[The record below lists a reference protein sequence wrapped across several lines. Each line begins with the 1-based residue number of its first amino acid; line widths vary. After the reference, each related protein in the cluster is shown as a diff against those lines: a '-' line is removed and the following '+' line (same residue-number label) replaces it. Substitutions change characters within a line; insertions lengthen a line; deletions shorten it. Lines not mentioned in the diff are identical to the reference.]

1 VPESEAATY
10 QRNTRINNSNRFKL
24 GLFAMNCS
32 CGSVATTAP
41 EQWHATWD
49 DNVEAARLAD
59 QAGLEFLLPVARW
72 HGYGGLTDRQ
82 GTSFET
88 LTWATG
94 LLGATQDIVTFAT
107 VHTALI
113 NPVFAAKQV
122 VTADHVGRG
131 RCGLNVV
138 SGWNVGEFDMFG
150 TTMLEH
156 DTRYAYTEEWLT
168 IAKRIWAEDQPFDFK
183 GAHFDLKG
191 VISKPKPYGGGR
203 PALMSAGSSG
213 TGRAFAVRNADCL
226 FMVIVDVDKLTDEI
240 TALRAAA
247 TDRSVGVFTS
257 GHMICRRTEKEARD
271 YHHYIVREKGDWEA
285 AEKAIAKRFSGGTQ
299 SIPKDKLLQMQ
310 ERFISGGGTF
320 PVIGSFDQAAEIYKR
335 LADAGLNGMAVG
347 LVNYV
352 QEMPYIRDEL
362 LPRMQRLGLR
372 EAAAAR

>member
-1 VPESEAATY
+1 MYDRV
-10 QRNTRINNSNRFKL
+10 TRMTNANRFKV

-32 CGSVATTAP
+32 CGSIATTAP
-41 EQWHATWD
+41 EQWDASWE
-49 DNVEAARLAD
+49 NNLEAARLAD
-59 QAGLEFLLPVARW
+59 QSGVDFLLPVARW

-94 LLGATQDIVTFAT
+94 LLAATRDIVVFAT

-131 RCGLNVV
+131 RSGLNVV
-138 SGWNVGEFDMFG
+138 SGWNVGEFEMFG

-156 DTRYAYTEEWLT
+156 EARYAYTEEWLT
-168 IAKRIWAEDQPFDFK
+168 IAKRIWSEDKSFDFR
-183 GAHFDLKG
+183 GAHFELQG

-203 PALMSAGSSG
+203 PLLMSAGSSG

-226 FMVIVDVDKLTDEI
+226 FMVVVDAEKLPDEI
-240 TALRAAA
+240 AALRTAAK
-247 TDRSVGVFTS
+247 DRSIGVFTS
-257 GHMICRRTEKEARD
+257 GHLICRRTEKEARD

-285 AEKAIAKRFSGGTQ
+285 AEKAIAKRLGGGGQ
-299 SIPKDKLLQMQ
+299 SIPKERLRQMQ

-320 PVIGSFDQAAEIYKR
+320 PVIGSFDDAAQTFKR
-335 LADAGLNGMAVG
+335 LADAGMNGMAIG

-352 QEMPYIRDEL
+352 QEMPYLRDEL
-362 LPRMQRLGLR
+362 LPRMARLGLR
-372 EAAAAR
+372 EADGGNRHG

>member
-1 VPESEAATY
+1 MDRRAT
-10 QRNTRINNSNRFKL
+10 RMSNASAFKV

-32 CGSVATTAP
+32 CGSIATTAP
-41 EQWHATWD
+41 EQWHATWE
-49 DNVEAARLAD
+49 DNLEAARLAD
-59 QAGLEFLLPVARW
+59 TAGLDFLLPVARW

-94 LLGATQDIVTFAT
+94 LLAATRDIVTFAT

-150 TTMLEH
+150 TAMLEH

-168 IAKRIWAEDQPFDFK
+168 IAKRIWSEDQPFDFH
-183 GAHFDLKG
+183 GAHFNMKG
-191 VISKPKPYGGGR
+191 VVSKPKPYGGGH
-203 PALMSAGSSG
+203 PLLMSAGSSA
-213 TGRAFAVRNADCL
+213 TGRAFAARHADCL
-226 FMVIVDVDKLTDEI
+226 FMVIVDIDKLRHEI
-240 TALRAAA
+240 AALRATAGERA
-247 TDRSVGVFTS
+247 IGVFTS
-257 GHMICRRTEKEARD
+257 GHLIARRTAQEARD

-285 AEKAIAKRFSGGTQ
+285 AEKAIAKRVGGGTQ
-299 SIPKDKLLQMQ
+299 SIPKERLLQMQ

-320 PVIGSFDQAAEIYKR
+320 PVIGSFDAAAATFQR
-335 LADAGLNGMAVG
+335 LAQAGMSGMAIG

-352 QEMPYIRDEL
+352 REMPYLRDEV

-372 EAAAAR
+372 ET

>member
-1 VPESEAATY
+1 MYERT
-10 QRNTRINNSNRFKL
+10 TRINNANRFKL

-32 CGSVATTAP
+32 CGSIATTAP
-41 EQWHATWD
+41 EQWRAGWEE
-49 DNVEAARLAD
+49 NVEAARLAD
-59 QAGLEFLLPVARW
+59 AAGLEFLLPVARW

-94 LLGATQDIVTFAT
+94 LLGATRDIVTFAT

-122 VTADHVGRG
+122 VTADHVGGG

-156 DTRYAYTEEWLT
+156 DTRYAYTQEWLT
-168 IAKRIWAEDQPFDFK
+168 IAKRIWSEEEPFDFP
-183 GAHFDLKG
+183 GVHFKLKG

-203 PALMSAGSSG
+203 PVLMSAGSSP
-213 TGRAFAVRNADCL
+213 TGRAFAARNADCL
-226 FMVIVDVDKLTDEI
+226 FMVIVDINKLAEEI
-240 TALRAAA
+240 TAIRAAA
-247 TDRSVGVFTS
+247 PDRSVGVYTS
-257 GHMICRRTEKEARD
+257 GHMICRATEKEARD

-285 AEKAIAKRFSGGTQ
+285 AEKAIAKRFSGGGQ
-299 SIPKDKLLQMQ
+299 SIPKDKLVQMQ

-320 PVIGSFDQAAEIYKR
+320 PVIGSYDQAAEAYKR

-352 QEMPYIRDEL
+352 QEMPHIRDEL
-362 LPRMQRLGLR
+362 LPRMARLGLR
-372 EAAAAR
+372 ETAAAR